1 MENQS
6 SDRAILTASN
16 RSQRGCVAATAVI
29 WGCSTGM
36 LAIDLLL
43 SADAASGAMIAV
55 AIVAAA
61 AVSTMTVWLAAR
73 KPDSIQQES
82 EPE

>member
-1 MENQS
+1 MEKS
-6 SDRAILTASN
+6 DSDRASSTPFP
-16 RSQRGCVAATAVI
+16 RFQRGCVAATAII

-43 SADAASGAMIAV
+43 SADAASEATIAV

-61 AVSTMTVWLAAR
+61 ALSTMTIWLAAR
-73 KPDSIQQES
+73 TDLRPPKVER
-82 EPE
+82 E